1 MPYDIGEMQAAIW
14 RTEEAIEQHRSEL
27 LSQDDRQLKD
37 IARRGLS
44 TLEDLLLLQNGMLA
58 VLLRVHDDG
67 ADIAHPT
74 CVPSQPRCS
83 RN

>member
-14 RTEEAIEQHRSEL
+14 RTEEALDQQREQL
-27 LSQDDRQLKD
+27 LSQSDPQLKE

-44 TLEDLLLLQNGMLA
+44 TLEDLLTLQTGMLE
-58 VLLRVHDDG
+58 VLLRVHDEG
-67 ADIAHPT
+67 ADIPPE
-74 CVPSQPRCS
+74 CYVLNQPRPT